1 MIENSNEMFIMEA
14 GKYINSIPD
23 LDIRD
28 NIINERPN
36 FDFTSMRYK
45 WRKLY
50 LKSLLN
56 IEHFYK
62 SKYLIKV
69 KKYYLQE
76 VLHRL

>member
-36 FDFTSMRYK
+36 FDFTSMRY
-45 WRKLY
+45 
-50 LKSLLN
+50 
-56 IEHFYK
+56 E
-62 SKYLIKV
+62 
-69 KKYYLQE
+69 
-76 VLHRL
+76 

>member
-1 MIENSNEMFIMEA
+1 MENA
-14 GKYINSIPD
+14 
-23 LDIRD
+23 
-28 NIINERPN
+28 
-36 FDFTSMRYK
+36 
-45 WRKLY
+45 Y
-50 LKSLLN
+50 LKQLLN